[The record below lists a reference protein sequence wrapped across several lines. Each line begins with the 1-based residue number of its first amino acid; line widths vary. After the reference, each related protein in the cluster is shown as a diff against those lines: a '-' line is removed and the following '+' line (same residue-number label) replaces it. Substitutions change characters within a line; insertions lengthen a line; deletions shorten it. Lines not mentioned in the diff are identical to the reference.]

1 MSVEVWDPVAHT
13 WSMCKEMHRYRLI
26 LIGSSIKRRILAGN
40 FKFHQMSS
48 LFRKRWGAGASVL
61 HQLLVVVGGRGKRV
75 GHTAEVRIEPAK
87 E

>member
-1 MSVEVWDPVAHT
+1 MSVEMWDPVAHT

-26 LIGSSIKRRILAGN
+26 LIGSSIKTAN
-40 FKFHQMSS
+40 FGGKFKISPMSS
-48 LFRKRWGAGASVL
+48 LLRKRWGAGAAVL
-61 HQLLVVVGGRGKRV
+61 HELLVVVGGRGKRV